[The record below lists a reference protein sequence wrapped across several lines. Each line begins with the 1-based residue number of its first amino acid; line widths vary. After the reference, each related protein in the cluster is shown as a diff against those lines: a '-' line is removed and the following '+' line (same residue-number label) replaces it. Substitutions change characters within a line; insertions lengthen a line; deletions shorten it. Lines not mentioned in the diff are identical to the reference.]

1 MLDHLNKNFAA
12 KLSSREFSADEDI
25 LALSRSL
32 DLTPACGALLKL
44 RGLGD
49 TDSARRF
56 IEKRD
61 EMLYDPFLMKDMREG
76 AEAILRAVKTHS
88 RTVIYGD
95 YDVDG
100 VTSVCILFS
109 YLSSIGADVGYFI
122 PDRLKDGYGVASDAL
137 KKLADEGWKTVITV
151 DTGITAVDEALLA
164 RELGMEMIV
173 TDHHECRPI
182 LPDCTAVI
190 DPRRPDCS
198 YPFKDLAGVGVVFK
212 LLCAMESLRFPHDSL
227 SDCVKRIAMRYCDL
241 AAIGTVADVMPV
253 RDENRLI
260 VSLGLQMMSTS
271 PRPAVEELLNA
282 VSADS
287 PKKKEKR
294 KITSGIV
301 GFTLAPRI
309 NAAGRIENASTA
321 AELFLSEDRN
331 ETVRLASRLCEINR
345 QRQELENLMTEE
357 AFRKISEDP
366 KLQSAPVI
374 LLDGERWHHGVIGIV
389 ASRITEKTGKPSIL
403 VSFEGSGNTGAGS
416 DIGKGSGRSV
426 EGFDLVG
433 ALIYCED
440 TLVKYGGHKLAAGLT
455 VKREDLPALRE
466 KLCGFAESHLDTE
479 SKAPKVTAELELE
492 AEDVSMALCE
502 ELELFEPFGVANPV
516 PVFLMRGATLKTV
529 TPIGQ
534 GKHLRITLEKSG
546 ITLSAVFFRMTLQA
560 LDIFPGDKVDVTF
573 NLAVNEFSG
582 RRMVQLTL
590 RDMALSKEAFEREIS
605 ERERFSSILEGNFD
619 PSDLTDAEKRSTV
632 PDRADFAALY
642 NLLRRQIRMGHEEF
656 TVRAVMD
663 LLKEEGHPCGYVKVK
678 TMILVF
684 RELDLLGADE
694 WDEERECYRFK
705 YVFTK
710 DKTDLE
716 RSGILKKVK
725 SSVFSE
731 RWSAPHTTQ

>member
-1 MLDHLNKNFAA
+1 MLDHLNRTFTA
-12 KLSSREFSADEDI
+12 KLPSREFSADEDI
-25 LALSRSL
+25 SALSRSL
-32 DLTPACGALLKL
+32 NLTPACAALLKL

-56 IEKRD
+56 IEKQN

-76 AEAILRAVKTHS
+76 AEAILRAVKSHS

-109 YLSSIGADVGYFI
+109 YLSSIGAEVGYFI
-122 PDRLKDGYGVASDAL
+122 PDRLKDGYGVAPDAL
-137 KKLADEGWKTVITV
+137 KKLAAEGWKTVITV
-151 DTGITAVDEALLA
+151 DTGITAVNEALLA

-190 DPRRPDCS
+190 DPRRPDCV

-212 LLCAMESLRFPHDSL
+212 LLCAMESLRFPDDSL
-227 SDCVKRIAMRYCDL
+227 SDCVKRIAMKYCDL
-241 AAIGTVADVMPV
+241 TAIGTVADVMPV

-294 KITSGIV
+294 KITSGII

-309 NAAGRIENASTA
+309 NAAGRIESASTA
-321 AELFLSEDRN
+321 AKLFLTEDRN

-357 AFRKISEDP
+357 AFRKIAGDSEI
-366 KLQSAPVI
+366 QNAPVI
-374 LLDGERWHHGVIGIV
+374 LLDGETWHHGVIGIV
-389 ASRITEKTGKPSIL
+389 ASRITEQTGKPSIL
-403 VSFEGSGNTGAGS
+403 VSFEGEGNSGVGS

-433 ALIYCED
+433 ALTYCED

-455 VKREDLPALRE
+455 VKREDLPALRK
-466 KLCGFAESHLDTE
+466 KLCEFASAHPGLE
-479 SKAPKVTAELELE
+479 SKMSKVTADLELE

-516 PVFLMRGATLKTV
+516 PVFLMKDAVLKTV

-534 GKHLRITLEKSG
+534 GKHLRITLEKNG
-546 ITLSAVFFRMTLQA
+546 VTFPAVFFRKTLQS
-560 LDIFPGDKVDVTF
+560 LDIFPGDVVDVTF
-573 NLAVNEFSG
+573 NLAINEFSG
-582 RRMVQLTL
+582 RRTVQLTL
-590 RDMALSKEAFEREIS
+590 RDMTLSKESLDREIS
-605 ERERFSSILEGNFD
+605 ERKRFLSILEGTFD
-619 PSDLTDAEKRSTV
+619 PSGLTDDEKSATV

-642 NLLRRQIRMGHEEF
+642 NLLRRRIRMGHEEL
-656 TVRAVMD
+656 TVRAVSE

-684 RELDLLGADE
+684 RELNLLGVDE
-694 WDEERECYRFK
+694 CDGERECYRFK

-716 RSGILKKVK
+716 KSGILKKIK
-725 SSVFSE
+725 SCVFFD
-731 RWSAPHTTQ
+731 R